1 MDLNELLKK
10 ECPLYDDCEICEV
23 YYFDTAVIVI
33 HENDCISIEF
43 PNYMEEYEWE
53 NPIVFTYSRENVP
66 MDIITRIIYG
76 A

>member
-1 MDLNELLKK
+1 MDLNELLIN

-23 YYFDTAVIVI
+23 YYFDRAVIVVWDK
-33 HENDCISIEF
+33 HVSIEF

-53 NPIVFTYSRENVP
+53 NPITFIYSRENVP
-66 MDIITRIIYG
+66 MDIITRVIYG